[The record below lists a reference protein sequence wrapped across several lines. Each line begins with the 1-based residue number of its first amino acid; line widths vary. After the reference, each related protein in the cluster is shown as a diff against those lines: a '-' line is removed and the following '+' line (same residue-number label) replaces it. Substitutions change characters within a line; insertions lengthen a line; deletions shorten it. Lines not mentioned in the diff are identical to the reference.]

1 MSVNH
6 SKPKTINGLM
16 KYLRDEKHINIYG
29 SIHKK
34 KLMNIGYYHGYKGY
48 RYIRKPNNQVN
59 YSTFDELLAIY
70 EFDSKL
76 KSLFYPYVMKIETS
90 LKSHVL
96 EDMVSSIHS
105 DSFIDAYS
113 QLLDN
118 YKSFSTTGKS
128 FKTPEDRKKQQE
140 RFQNELKK
148 RLELRSRIYKIQSD
162 AYAHDNH
169 IASHFLSKDINLP
182 LWAIFELLTLGEFG
196 HLISCLNF
204 KCRKTISYN
213 LGINPS
219 DDTNALLPQ
228 RIVYAVKDLRNA
240 IAHNDVIFDTRFKT
254 GHIDR
259 QVSNAIMN
267 RMLVKSVNFSTITD
281 YVILLVYILDLIG
294 ENKTEIKHL
303 IKEYSDIV
311 NKLYTQIPSREFH
324 QIMSTDY
331 QKKLNNL
338 KNNI

>member
-1 MSVNH
+1 
-6 SKPKTINGLM
+6 M
-16 KYLRDEKHINIYG
+16 KYLRDEKKINIYG
-29 SIHKK
+29 STHKK

-48 RYIRKPNNQVN
+48 RYIRKTNNQVN
-59 YSTFDELLAIY
+59 YSNFDELLAVY

-76 KSLFYPYVMKIETS
+76 KSLFYPYVMKIETA

-113 QLLDN
+113 LLLDN
-118 YKSFSTTGKS
+118 YKDFSTTGKK
-128 FKTPEDRKKQQE
+128 FKSLDDRKKMQE
-140 RFQNELKK
+140 RFQRELKK

-196 HLISCLNF
+196 HLISCLNY
-204 KCRKTISYN
+204 KCRKTISIN
-213 LGINPS
+213 LGINQS

-254 GHIDR
+254 GHIDK
-259 QVSNAIMN
+259 QVSNAITN
-267 RMLVKSVNFSTITD
+267 RMSVKNVNFSTITD
-281 YVILLVYILDLIG
+281 YLILLVYILDLIG
-294 ENKTEIKHL
+294 ESKTEIKHL
-303 IKEYSDIV
+303 IKEYSDII
-311 NKLYTQIPSREFH
+311 NKLYTQIPNSVFH
-324 QIMSTDY
+324 QIMNTDY
-331 QKKLNNL
+331 HQKINNL
-338 KNNI
+338 IKNI